1 MTFNEWLNGEEMGR
15 QFNEGLDQ
23 VKDEELSGSSTLVT
37 AELVHGIYEKI
48 REDCQFTIN
57 ALSDK
62 FHDH

>member
-1 MTFNEWLNGEEMGR
+1 MVR

-37 AELVHGIYEKI
+37 AELVHEIYKKI
-48 REDCQFTIN
+48 RDCQFTIN
-57 ALSDK
+57 ALSVK